1 MQACGQLYKNRILK
15 KGLKK
20 AGPGINYYC
29 IMFEGL
35 FNVLG
40 TDIIGLTTIVPL
52 FLHDFGASLTLVGAL
67 PTAHGITGA
76 IAPLI
81 AGGFVAGV
89 RSKRALSLVLNG
101 ISRSAILI
109 IPVALL
115 LGFSNSRIVAIF
127 FTVIL
132 LYHMCQ
138 SITGISWNYLLGA
151 CVRPENRGK
160 LLGTLFAFSGIISFL
175 SSNIVR
181 LLRESKTLDMS
192 SRYAAI
198 FALGGCL
205 VAASVLF
212 FIPLKEQIPED
223 HERPRLGLSAYFK
236 NLASCC
242 KNRFFRRMIT
252 TQACS
257 NICVGI
263 NSFLYIIAQNYL
275 KVPSAWISAMIIVQ
289 TVGVFFGG
297 MLTGR
302 ISEHFGSKRT
312 LVLVEAI
319 GLGIPL
325 LELAGLRFG
334 HGEILMIIAVFLLG
348 FMRSGFMAY
357 QSHLL
362 ELAEKDRTI
371 FYLVTKSMLLL
382 PFTFASVGVG
392 LFLEH
397 FPLPPVL
404 FLQMGMAVLTVFCAS
419 RLKLF
424 LYPGR

>member
-1 MQACGQLYKNRILK
+1 VGV
-15 KGLKK
+15 
-20 AGPGINYYC
+20 NYYC

-40 TDIIGLTTIVPL
+40 MDIIGLTTIVPL
-52 FLHDFGASLTLVGAL
+52 FLSDFGASLAVVGAL
-67 PTAHGITGA
+67 PTAHGVIGA
-76 IAPLI
+76 ITPLL
-81 AGGFVAGV
+81 AGGFIAGV
-89 RSKRALSLVLNG
+89 RSKRKLSLLLNG
-101 ISRSAILI
+101 ISRSAFLI
-109 IPVALL
+109 IPLTLL
-115 LGFSNSRIVAIF
+115 LGFSNTQVVAIF
-127 FTVIL
+127 FIVIL
-132 LYHMCQ
+132 LYHACQ

-151 CVRPENRGK
+151 CVLPENRGK

-181 LLRESKTLDMS
+181 LLRESKTLGMS

-212 FIPLKEQIPED
+212 FIPLKETIVAD
-223 HERPRLGLSAYFK
+223 HERPKLGVKTYLQ
-236 NLASCC
+236 NLVQCC
-242 KNRFFRRMIT
+242 KNVFFRRLIM

-275 KVPSAWISAMIIVQ
+275 KVPTQWISYMIIMQ

-297 MLTGR
+297 LLTGR
-302 ISEHFGSKRT
+302 ISERFGSKRT
-312 LVLVEAI
+312 LMLVEFI

-334 HGEILMIIAVFLLG
+334 HGEILMLIAVFFLG
-348 FMRSGFMAY
+348 FMRSGFMAF

-362 ELAEKDRTI
+362 EIAEQKSSVFFI
-371 FYLVTKSMLLL
+371 VTKSMLLL

-397 FPLPPVL
+397 FSLPPVL
-404 FLQMGMAVLTVFCAS
+404 FLQIGMAILTVFCAS

-424 LYPGR
+424 LYPREKAAA